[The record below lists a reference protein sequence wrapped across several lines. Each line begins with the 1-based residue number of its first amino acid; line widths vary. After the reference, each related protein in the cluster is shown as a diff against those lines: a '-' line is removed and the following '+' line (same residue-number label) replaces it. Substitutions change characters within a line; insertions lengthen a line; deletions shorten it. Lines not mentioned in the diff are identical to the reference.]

1 MSNAAAKERPRGR
14 SQETYKSG
22 HLLISS
28 KGLGWKS
35 WKRRWFLLTRT
46 SLVFFKAE
54 QPQKGSVDASM
65 ALGGIDLNNSG
76 SVHVRADKKLMTVL
90 FPDGRAFTL
99 KAESGEEL
107 EEWQQALEAALAA
120 APSAALSAESDA
132 YLQDPGENIDVL
144 EYGGAAALQD
154 LGGLVLRD
162 RKPLKSLVVGRPIL
176 LALEEI
182 DGSPSFL
189 EKALTFVEQHGLLIE
204 GILRESADVED
215 VERRVR
221 EYEQEI
227 KKLPVR
233 TEALRAAVAEAFP
246 EPNRRLLQR
255 LLHMMKAVAAHAEVN
270 RMTVSAVSMCMA
282 PLLLRPLLV
291 SECKVEEEAQ
301 ASYDNAAQ
309 IMAATLAANQAH
321 LIMSCLMDNYEKIF
335 KEEDALSMYTQ
346 DAQSSDEESYEEA
359 KSHLRNLSVES
370 ITESELLYETS
381 TQGGRQSDTMSEA
394 STSGLDVGDMR
405 AVEQAEQEGD
415 YLMGIPGALKG
426 VLGGA
431 RKLMT
436 KERQSQQQTSQP
448 GSRGHSRSPRPSY
461 EEPAENGHGT
471 RGKGAGS
478 SGKVPQVKDKPAVI
492 TTRRSFWGLGTV
504 WAQVPEAP
512 PVNEDDTTKMQRLEV
527 TRGELRSKLSRE
539 ARANMFLKESVVR
552 KKKTLE
558 DRRRLLVKDVKRLR
572 EKLQRDA
579 GEATTGDKASPHF
592 QIDEDVQAELTEMM
606 QIEADMTDLK
616 KELAMLHLQLQQK
629 QHRQGVKATSTA
641 ASMDRK
647 KRTLALNALKAQLQ
661 VELERTMALCLSE
674 SFRTEKMEEESR
686 RDDPAILESSVA
698 MQRKA
703 LTAAQA
709 ALQSEIE
716 RGNELR
722 LRAQAAQSLSP
733 LEQVPVPSS
742 SHRSGSLRSS
752 NPYFSS
758 TNRARQEL
766 ANAIAADNSD
776 GDYVGRGSSYEEEES
791 KVGMARL
798 QVGGP
803 QEGEGSV
810 AGEGGTG
817 GSGGGIGN
825 HQHLLASAALVELS
839 SRLEHFKERRSQ
851 LIRQLSA
858 LSTEPSDGVGYSS
871 NAGLQAI
878 AAQDGSY

>member
-14 SQETYKSG
+14 SQG
-22 HLLISS
+22 
-28 KGLGWKS
+28 S

-132 YLQDPGENIDVL
+132 YLQGPGENIDVL

-154 LGGLVLRD
+154 SGGLVLHS

-227 KKLPVR
+227 RKLPVR

-291 SECKVEEEAQ
+291 IECKVEEEAQ
-301 ASYDNAAQ
+301 ASHDNAAQ

-359 KSHLRNLSVES
+359 KSHLRNFSVES

-381 TQGGRQSDTMSEA
+381 TQGGRQSDAVSEA
-394 STSGLDVGDMR
+394 STAGLDVGDMR
-405 AVEQAEQEGD
+405 AVEQAEHEGD
-415 YLMGIPGALKG
+415 YFMGIPGALRG

-431 RKLMT
+431 RKMMT
-436 KERQSQQQTSQP
+436 KESQSQQQTSQP

-461 EEPAENGHGT
+461 EEVLEPAENGHGT
-471 RGKGAGS
+471 RGKGAGG
-478 SGKVPQVKDKPAVI
+478 SGKVPQGKDKPAVI
-492 TTRRSFWGLGTV
+492 TAKRTFWGLGTV
-504 WAQVPEAP
+504 WAPVPEAP

-539 ARANMFLKESVVR
+539 ARANMFLKESVAR

-572 EKLQRDA
+572 EKLQRES
-579 GEATTGDKASPHF
+579 GEATTGHEASPQF
-592 QIDEDVQAELTEMM
+592 QIDEDVQAELTKMM

-616 KELAMLHLQLQQK
+616 KELATLHLQLQQK
-629 QHRQGVKATSTA
+629 QHRQGVKANSSA
-641 ASMDRK
+641 ASMERK

-776 GDYVGRGSSYEEEES
+776 GDYVGRNSSYEEEES

-798 QVGGP
+798 QLGGP
-803 QEGEGSV
+803 QEGEASV
-810 AGEGGTG
+810 AGEGGIG

-858 LSTEPSDGVGYSS
+858 LSTEPSGGVGYSS

-878 AAQDGSY
+878 AAQDGSH